1 MLTFVFIFNG
11 AITLLN
17 CYLVWQLI
25 KFRKQLNELANT
37 LDDIEKKA
45 ILEFPTT
52 LLAIRRGEYQTLKF
66 RQNSTKLQQ
75 KWQQIVTLVQL
86 LNWLYKTYHSLG

>member
-1 MLTFVFIFNG
+1 MLTFVLIFNG
-11 AITLLN
+11 VITLLN

-25 KFRKQLNELANT
+25 KFRKQLTELANT
-37 LDDIEKKA
+37 LDEIQKKA
-45 ILEFPTT
+45 ILGFPMT
-52 LLAIRRGEYQTLKF
+52 LLAIRRGEYQTLRF
-66 RQNSTKLQQ
+66 RQKSTKLQQ